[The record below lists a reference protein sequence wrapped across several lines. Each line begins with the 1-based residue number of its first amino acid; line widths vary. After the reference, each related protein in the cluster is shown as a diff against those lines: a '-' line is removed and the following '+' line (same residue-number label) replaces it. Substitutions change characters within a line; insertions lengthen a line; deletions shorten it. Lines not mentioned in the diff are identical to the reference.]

1 MTVIRDATPDDL
13 TVITDY
19 NAAMAWET
27 ESIRLDRKRLEAGV
41 DAVLKDPAKGR
52 YFLAEIDG
60 EVIAQAMLTYEWSD
74 WRNRIWWWFQS
85 VYVHPDHRR
94 KGVFRVLYDRIHAQA
109 EADPGV
115 AGLRLY
121 VERENETA
129 QKTYVNLGMTESCY
143 RMFEIEKE
151 A

>member
-1 MTVIRDATPDDL
+1 MIVIRDATQDDL
-13 TVITDY
+13 AIVADY

-27 ESIRLDRKRLEAGV
+27 ESTRLDREKLEAGV
-41 DAVLKDPAKGR
+41 GAVLKDPAKGR

-60 EVIAQAMLTYEWSD
+60 EVIGQAMLTYEWSD

-94 KGVFRVLYDRIHAQA
+94 NGVFRALYDRVHAQA
-109 EADPGV
+109 EADPEV

-143 RMFEIEKE
+143 RMFDIEKE
-151 A
+151 T